1 MNKYLKDNLILGD
14 SLENFFGW
22 ITLPMVTQIQSW
34 AKQTEQEPFYGVKWP
49 FQKGVAE
56 SKSAVTPLSF

>member
-22 ITLPMVTQIQSW
+22 ITLPAVMTFLKIDNF
-34 AKQTEQEPFYGVKWP
+34 QERYRQADYFLN
-49 FQKGVAE
+49 
-56 SKSAVTPLSF
+56 KSG

>member
-22 ITLPMVTQIQSW
+22 ITLLQ
-34 AKQTEQEPFYGVKWP
+34 GVP
-49 FQKGVAE
+49 DTPETPGGTAGASEVA
-56 SKSAVTPLSF
+56 

>member
-22 ITLPMVTQIQSW
+22 ITLSLFY
-34 AKQTEQEPFYGVKWP
+34 KQR
-49 FQKGVAE
+49 
-56 SKSAVTPLSF
+56 SKKETSLHFT